1 MIKPQQFEI
10 RIDVYQRSVLV
21 CINEPNHEVKRIL
34 EESGYEEEL
43 ADDVSEYQKKGL
55 GMGAYSW
62 IFDDRSCFMRF
73 WPKEINPEFHDQV
86 AHEIAHC
93 AFAILDYIGV
103 ELGSKSE
110 EAYTYL
116 IGYITR
122 EFYTQLDDSEVTE
135 GFGKEI
141 QESRNLPPKQP

>member
-10 RIDVYQRSVLV
+10 RIGVYQRSILV
-21 CINEPNHEVKRIL
+21 CINEPDHEVKRIL
-34 EESGYEEEL
+34 VESDYDDEL
-43 ADDVSEYQKKGL
+43 ADDVAEYQHKIAGTKA
-55 GMGAYSW
+55 GAYSW

-93 AFAILDYIGV
+93 AFAILDYVGIK
-103 ELGSKSE
+103 LGSKSE

-122 EFYTQLDDSEVTE
+122 EFYEKLEV
-135 GFGKEI
+135 
-141 QESRNLPPKQP
+141 